1 MGFELDFIKWLQSFR
16 SGFLD
21 VVFQLFTML
30 GEELVI
36 IGILGFLYWCYDK
49 KVGEKV
55 GITVFISLVLNSSI
69 KTLFK
74 RLRPFQV
81 DGAIVNVRPQTSSG
95 YAFPSGH
102 TQGAATVFTSAAL
115 WLKKK
120 GFLIGAF
127 VITFLVAMSRM
138 YIGVHYLT
146 DVLVGAAL
154 GIGISYAMMAYYKKV
169 SDPAKGYKTILYA
182 SVALLVIVFI
192 YHLLTIEAEGTLTDA
207 GTFYDRMEGGFK
219 MVGSMVG
226 FVIGIGF
233 EQSKTK
239 FEHHRVWWKNLIRFG
254 LGVGIVMGVRLGLSF
269 IFDFIVDP
277 EHLATGQFLSATIAM
292 VLDMIRYFAMVF
304 VAIGVY
310 PMLFKKINI

>member
-21 VVFQLFTML
+21 VLFQLFTML

-81 DGAIVNVRPQTSSG
+81 DSAIVNVRPQTSSG

-102 TQGAATVFTSAAL
+102 TQGAATVFTATAL

-120 GFLIGAF
+120 GLLILAF
-127 VITFLVAMSRM
+127 VVTFLVAMSRM

-154 GIGISYAMMAYYKKV
+154 GIGISYLMMIYYKKV
-169 SDPAKGYKTILYA
+169 KDPVKGYQTILYA
-182 SVALLVIVFI
+182 SLGLLVVVFL
-192 YHLLTIEAEGTLTDA
+192 YHLITVEAEGTMTDA
-207 GTFYDRMEGGFK
+207 LTFYDRLEGGFK
-219 MVGSMVG
+219 MVGSMIG
-226 FVIGIGF
+226 FVVGLRF
-233 EQSKTK
+233 EQAKTN
-239 FEHHRVWWKNLIRFG
+239 FTHHRHWVKNLIRFA
-254 LGVGIVMGVRLGLSF
+254 LGVGLVMGVRLGLSF
-269 IFDFIVDP
+269 AFDLMVNP
-277 EHLATGQFLSATIAM
+277 EHLATGQFIPATIAM
-292 VLDMIRYFAMVF
+292 ILDMIRYFAMVF
-304 VAIGVY
+304 VAIGIY
-310 PMLFKKINI
+310 PMLFKKIGI

>member
-1 MGFELDFIKWLQSFR
+1 MGFELEFIKWLQGFR

-21 VVFQLFTML
+21 VLFQLFTML

-36 IGILGFLYWCYDK
+36 IALLGFLYWCYDK
-49 KVGEKV
+49 KIGERV

-81 DGAIVNVRPQTSSG
+81 DSTIVNVRPQTSIG

-102 TQGAATVFTSAAL
+102 TQGAATVFTATAL

-154 GIGISYAMMAYYKKV
+154 GIGISYAMVAFYKKV
-169 SDPAKGYKTILYA
+169 EDPKRGYRIILYA
-182 SVALLVIVFI
+182 SAGLLVLVFI
-192 YHLLTIEAEGTLTDA
+192 YHLLTIEAEGLMTDA
-207 GTFYDRMEGGFK
+207 ETFYDRMEGGFK
-219 MVGSMVG
+219 MVGSMIG
-226 FVIGIGF
+226 FVLGIGF

-239 FEHHRVWWKNLIRFG
+239 FTHHRIWWKNLIRFA
-254 LGVGIVMGVRLGLSF
+254 LGVALVMGIRLSLSF
-269 IFDFIVDP
+269 IFDLIIDP
-277 EHLATGQFLSATIAM
+277 EHLATGQFLPATIAM
-292 VLDMIRYFAMVF
+292 VFDMIRYFAMVY
-304 VAIGVY
+304 VAIGIY
-310 PMLFKKINI
+310 PMLFRKINI

>member
-1 MGFELDFIKWLQSFR
+1 MGFELEFIKWLQSFR

-21 VVFQLFTML
+21 VLFQLFTML

-36 IGILGFLYWCYDK
+36 IAILGFLYWCYDK
-49 KVGEKV
+49 KIGERV
-55 GITVFISLVLNSSI
+55 GITVFISLVINSSI

-154 GIGISYAMMAYYKKV
+154 GIGISYAMVVFYKKT
-169 SDPAKGYKTILYA
+169 DNPQRGYRIILY
-182 SVALLVIVFI
+182 STVALLVIVFI
-192 YHLLTIEAEGTLTDA
+192 YHLLTIEAEGALTDA

-219 MVGSMVG
+219 MVGSMIG
-226 FVIGIGF
+226 FVLGIGF

-239 FEHHRVWWKNLIRFG
+239 FTHLRVWWKNLIRFG
-254 LGVGIVMGVRLGLSF
+254 LGVAIVMGIRLSLSF
-269 IFDFIVDP
+269 LFDIIIDP
-277 EHLATGQFLSATIAM
+277 EHLSTGQFVPATIAM
-292 VLDMIRYFAMVF
+292 IFDMVRYFAMVF
-304 VAIGVY
+304 IAIGIY
-310 PMLFKKINI
+310 PMLFRKVNI